1 MGQGTPGLTS
11 GGRVIRFAAAFEKG
25 AQMRALERLEAIPG
39 ALQDTAK
46 NLGQVS
52 EKATT
57 FIRRHP
63 GASLLGA
70 LAFGYVVGHAAR
82 RLA

>member
-1 MGQGTPGLTS
+1 MGQGTPGLT
-11 GGRVIRFAAAFEKG
+11 GGRRVIRFAAAFGKG
-25 AQMRALERLEAIPG
+25 AQMRALKRLEAIPA
-39 ALQDTAK
+39 ALRDTAS
-46 NLGQVS
+46 NVGQVS
-52 EKATT
+52 QKATT

-82 RLA
+82 RLG